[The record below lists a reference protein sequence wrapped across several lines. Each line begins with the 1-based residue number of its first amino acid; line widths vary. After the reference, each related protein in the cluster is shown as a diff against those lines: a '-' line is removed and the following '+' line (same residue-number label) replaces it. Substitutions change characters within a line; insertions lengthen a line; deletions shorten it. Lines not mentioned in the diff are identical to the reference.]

1 MAAAGEVPAP
11 HVPAPPR
18 PGGLASRD
26 TAQYPTAS
34 ERYGTSAPAGA
45 SQYEETR
52 TSDSRMHMGGGL
64 HIPGASSLYSILGLV
79 LLLGGILCLVMPY
92 RLTDIFFRGQ
102 RKYYD
107 VIFEEL
113 WRILAATL
121 FSAAITSYALK
132 VSSDR
137 RVLNDPVV
145 QRLQLGFFWFAL
157 LAVVIHLIHVLFI
170 KTLTLWGLLLGAAI
184 MAPTLLLPTAHLGM
198 SGGFGLAVA
207 ADSVSDALSNVF
219 APRRVTFSGVL
230 YSLLTVLFV
239 IVGLG
244 YLIVPKLTLQW
255 ALGYQAGKRAVFLW
269 QWIGSGM
276 VFLFPAITYTC
287 LERGIQG
294 SLWGTVPKTLNVALL
309 VASLFHILEFGSVLA
324 TEGISKRWLLPV
336 LLGHW
341 ILTLVASILGLSA
354 EEPTAAYEY
363 EPLRGEPAM
372 V

>member
-1 MAAAGEVPAP
+1 MAAAGEIPAP
-11 HVPAPPR
+11 SVPAPPR

-26 TAQYPTAS
+26 ATQYPTAS
-34 ERYGTSAPAGA
+34 ERYATGAPAGA

-52 TSDSRMHMGGGL
+52 TSGTRMHMGGGL
-64 HIPGASSLYSILGLV
+64 HIPGASSLYSILGL
-79 LLLGGILCLVMPY
+79 LLLLAGILCLVMPY
-92 RLTDIFFRGQ
+92 RLTDIFFRGE

-121 FSAAITSYALK
+121 FSAAITAYALK

-157 LAVVIHLIHVLFI
+157 LAVAIHLIHVLFI
-170 KTLTLWGLLLGAAI
+170 KSLTLWGLLLGATI

-207 ADSVSDALSNVF
+207 ADSVSDALGNVF

-230 YSLLTVLFV
+230 YSLLTVLFAV
-239 IVGLG
+239 VGLG
-244 YLIVPKLTLQW
+244 YIILPKLTLKW
-255 ALGYQAGKRAVFLW
+255 ALGYHAGKRAIFLW

-276 VFLFPAITYTC
+276 LFLFPAITYTC

-294 SLWGTVPKTLNVALL
+294 ALWGTVPKTLNVALL
-309 VASLFHILEFGSVLA
+309 VASLFHILEFGSVLS
-324 TEGISKRWLLPV
+324 TEGISGRWLLPV
-336 LLGHW
+336 SLGHW
-341 ILTLVASILGLSA
+341 VATLLASILGLSA